1 MAFTYDFFTRT
12 VYTEIISSE
21 QEVASA
27 MPSNF
32 DMGGLSQAFTNPT
45 EIFCMLDKNGDG
57 RFKIIIRTIWY

>member
-1 MAFTYDFFTRT
+1 M
-12 VYTEIISSE
+12 VYPEIMSSE

-32 DMGGLSQAFTNPT
+32 DMGSLSQAFTNPT